1 MEQTFKS
8 DSTLPNTEVP
18 VPIKARTHH
27 EKPKK
32 FNGDDFKRW
41 QQKNALL
48 SHHPLP
54 CSCPERGMPQS
65 IKTTNKWEIQCYRG
79 LEAFKLLM

>member
-8 DSTLPNTEVP
+8 DSTLPNTEVS

-32 FNGDDFKRW
+32 FNGDDFKR
-41 QQKNALL
+41 
-48 SHHPLP
+48 
-54 CSCPERGMPQS
+54 
-65 IKTTNKWEIQCYRG
+65 
-79 LEAFKLLM
+79 